1 MPGVIGTLVLAII
14 VNLTAFAIVRER
26 EAGTLEQN
34 MVSPIRPAEFIF
46 GKTVPFFFVG
56 LSEVAVVVAVGFFG
70 FRSLCCWA
78 RRSIFSVGLRWAI
91 DLYRVLDPAAGVFH
105 EFLCAQSA
113 FSTIGPQLHY
123 LHHAGGA
130 AVVHLH

>member
-26 EAGTLEQN
+26 EAGTLEQT

-56 LSEVAVVVAVGFFG
+56 LSEVAVGSRGWAFLVSDPFAVGHVAL
-70 FRSLCCWA
+70 S
-78 RRSIFSVGLRWAI
+78 S
-91 DLYRVLDPAAGVFH
+91 
-105 EFLCAQSA
+105 Q
-113 FSTIGPQLHY
+113 
-123 LHHAGGA
+123 
-130 AVVHLH
+130 